1 MIAFCSSLK
10 IGRGLWLFGA
20 FSTTSPSEKRRD
32 TTPRYHLEVS
42 RGSVWAWNRP
52 CHCLVFFSKRRPP
65 LTEKCFSQ
73 HRPVWL
79 HFLSL
84 SSATHVAIRP
94 TKWPPVHRWSPN
106 NCRWWT
112 GLSLLVALGFRERRP
127 GERAER
133 TSAWHTSGNKSSTA
147 VTWAWN

>member
-94 TKWPPVHRWSPN
+94 TKWPPVHRWS
-106 NCRWWT
+106 
-112 GLSLLVALGFRERRP
+112 LLITAADGRVSRCSWPWAFARDVRASGPSAPQRDTRREKK
-127 GERAER
+127 AQLL
-133 TSAWHTSGNKSSTA
+133 
-147 VTWAWN
+147 